1 MALYTSYE
9 CPCRGL
15 VIAHSED
22 EKFNTESIVV
32 RFIVPLEEK
41 SSQKYTALVS
51 LMAESC
57 REYPD
62 KADMAK
68 KLASLYGASVNSF
81 AYRLGNSL
89 CCGLAV
95 SSIGDRYTINGENI
109 TEECAKLLLSCIFEP
124 DITNG
129 EFPREYFE
137 QKKRQLIDKIKSSFN
152 NRHTYAVTKA
162 RDIAFAGEPAAVSP
176 LGSEENAN
184 ALTSAALAESHREL
198 LENAFISISFCGGGT
213 NKGAQKLVKNAFVK
227 FASKRKAEVADIH
240 DLNAYS
246 PLKAEPHRADEKIDQ
261 AQSKLVM
268 FFKTAGK
275 NIYADRLACELYGGT
290 PFSKLFMNVREKLSL
305 CYYCQSGIV
314 ECKAAMLVDSGVEP
328 GNEEKAYNEIIAQLE
343 ALRGGDF
350 TDEELENT
358 KKYLIGAIR
367 SNYDSAENLNLWYFY
382 QFARGTAYSP
392 DEAAALIKTL
402 SREDVLESLK
412 NFKLDTVYTLTP
424 EGGEAYA

>member
-1 MALYTSYE
+1 
-9 CPCRGL
+9 
-15 VIAHSED
+15 
-22 EKFNTESIVV
+22 
-32 RFIVPLEEK
+32 
-41 SSQKYTALVS
+41 
-51 LMAESC
+51 
-57 REYPD
+57 
-62 KADMAK
+62 
-68 KLASLYGASVNSF
+68 
-81 AYRLGNSL
+81 
-89 CCGLAV
+89 
-95 SSIGDRYTINGENI
+95 
-109 TEECAKLLLSCIFEP
+109 
-124 DITNG
+124 
-129 EFPREYFE
+129 
-137 QKKRQLIDKIKSSFN
+137 
-152 NRHTYAVTKA
+152 
-162 RDIAFAGEPAAVSP
+162 
-176 LGSEENAN
+176 
-184 ALTSAALAESHREL
+184 
-198 LENAFISISFCGGGT
+198 
-213 NKGAQKLVKNAFVK
+213 
-227 FASKRKAEVADIH
+227 
-240 DLNAYS
+240 
-246 PLKAEPHRADEKIDQ
+246 
-261 AQSKLVM
+261 M

-392 DEAAALIKTL
+392 DEAAALIKAL

-412 NFKLDTVYTLTP
+412 NFELDTVYTLTP